1 MMSTIRVFSAII
13 FIFCSFSSK
22 AQDAHEEL
30 EQVQDTLQEEIDGI
44 EDNLLLDTTEFFSDP
59 VLPPL
64 PDSVVKY
71 DNTDVTVRKAEEGK
85 IDDLKKDPDLDYTI
99 TPNVQSIWSALSWWL
114 GSLFFSLFSEG
125 GDGAWLRYLF
135 WTIGVIILIYV
146 ILRLLKIDA
155 LKVFYSGKGKSI
167 TYTAIDEDIHE
178 MDFEKLIANAIA
190 SNDYRLA
197 IRLQFLQALKILS
210 DKHLIHWHPGK
221 TNHDYMLELGKS
233 NLRDGFAEL
242 NGYFEY
248 AWYGNFPIAPE
259 LFSKVQTIFNTWR
272 RQA

>member
-1 MMSTIRVFSAII
+1 MMSTIRIFFAVI
-13 FIFCSFSSK
+13 FILCSFSSK
-22 AQDAHEEL
+22 AQDAHEEF
-30 EQVQDTLQEEIDGI
+30 EQVQDSLEEDINSF
-44 EDNLLLDTTEFFSDP
+44 EDALLLDTAEFFGDP
-59 VLPPL
+59 VLTPL

-71 DNTDVTVRKAEEGK
+71 DNTNISVRKAEEEK
-85 IDDLKKDPDLDYTI
+85 IDDLKKDPDLDYTL
-99 TPNVQSIWSALSWWL
+99 TPSAGSIWNGILWWL
-114 GSLFFSLFSEG
+114 GALFFSLFNG
-125 GDGAWLRYLF
+125 GEEGAWLRYLI
-135 WTIGVIILIYV
+135 WTIGVIVLIYV

-155 LKVFYSGKGKSI
+155 FKVFYSRQGKSI

-190 SNDYRLA
+190 ANDYRLA

-221 TNHDYMLELGKS
+221 TNHDYMIELGKS
-233 NLRDGFAEL
+233 DLRDGFAQL

-259 LFSKVQTIFNTWR
+259 LFAKVQTIFNSWR